1 VNNKT
6 TFIEALGQ
14 TNKEHFVFTCKG
26 ADLILCLGTL
36 PSRDDQTLTHAIEE
50 SIAMGS
56 KLVYLFS
63 MEDPLLTPK
72 SAFFS
77 RYEIGSEEGV
87 LALLARNFLLHV
99 NLPSTLKVYFDEL
112 DEGYVSAESN
122 LGEEEVEEIE
132 ALYEHAKRV
141 VLILGNDLMSH
152 PRAHHIAQ
160 LAGILATYGN
170 VKLYVMGANQAT
182 MPTGA
187 PIETLESVGTLS
199 SFDGVVVY
207 QCPLLKE
214 GEETY
219 LIGSPQFQVAARVS
233 HNDKINVT
241 MNQEVYPRTFVCDER
256 LKGTIA
262 LMPWMSATTVYPYH
276 VAKIMKAEQ

>member
-1 VNNKT
+1 MNEKT
-6 TFIEALGQ
+6 TFIKALGQ
-14 TNKEHFVFTCKG
+14 TNKEHFVFTCNG
-26 ADLILCLGTL
+26 ADVILCLGSL
-36 PSRDDQTLTHAIEE
+36 PSRDDHNLAHEIEE
-50 SIAMGS
+50 NIAAGS

-72 SAFFS
+72 STFFS

-99 NLPSTLKVYFDEL
+99 NLPSELKAYFEAL

-132 ALYEHAKRV
+132 ALYESAKRV
-141 VLILGNDLMSH
+141 VLIVGNDLMLH
-152 PRAHHIAQ
+152 PRAHQIAQ
-160 LAGILATYGN
+160 LAGMLATYGK

-182 MPTGA
+182 IPLGE
-187 PIETLESVGTLS
+187 PIETLEEVGTLS

-214 GEETY
+214 GEDAY
-219 LIGSPQFQVAARVS
+219 LIGSPQFQVAARVA
-233 HNDKINVT
+233 HHQTIHVMLNH
-241 MNQEVYPRTFVCDER
+241 EVYPRTFVCDNS
-256 LKGTIA
+256 LKGVIA
-262 LMPWMSATTVYPYH
+262 LMPWGKAITAYPYH
-276 VAKIMKAEQ
+276 VAKIVKAEQ